1 MRRST
6 GRILT
11 THAGSLPRP
20 AELDDAVEQRG
31 PGDPVFNEILTRS
44 VTDVVRKQAEL
55 GVDVVNDGEM
65 GKSGWTSY
73 LSERLGGFEP
83 RPIQSGQTMLAKG
96 QDRTLFSE
104 FYDEATKQ
112 GALWYRADSRLRTPT
127 APTQWVCTS
136 PVIYIGL
143 DALKRDI
150 QNFKAALSDL
160 DVEEAFMPVAA
171 PASVEP
177 GRLNE
182 HYPSEEAYVFA
193 LADALKAEYETI
205 VEAGFVL
212 QLDDAWIT
220 ALWDR
225 MLPAVDVAQYSR
237 YCALR
242 IEALN
247 HALGGIPEDR
257 VRYHICWGSWHGPH
271 ATDIP
276 LKEIVQLM
284 LTIRAGAYVI
294 EAANVRHEHEYHLWE
309 DVKLPDGKVLIPG
322 VVSHA
327 TNVLEHPELVAE
339 RIIRF
344 AERVGRENLLA
355 GTDCGLGGR
364 VHPQL
369 AWAKL
374 EALAE
379 GARLATSR
387 LWGH

>member
-1 MRRST
+1 
-6 GRILT
+6 
-11 THAGSLPRP
+11 LPRP
-20 AELDDAVEQRG
+20 DALDEAVEQRG
-31 PGDPVFNEILTRS
+31 PGDSGDAGFRAILTRA
-44 VTDVVRKQAEL
+44 VTEVVQKQAEV

-83 RPIQSGQTMLAKG
+83 RPIPPGQTMLARG
-96 QDRTLFSE
+96 QDRSLFSD
-104 FYDEATKQ
+104 FYDEATRQ
-112 GALWYRADSRLRTPT
+112 GALWYRADSRLKTPPP
-127 APTQWVCTS
+127 PTQWVYTG
-136 PVIYIGL
+136 PVAYTGQA
-143 DALKRDI
+143 ALARDI
-150 QNFKAALSDL
+150 GNFKAALSGL
-160 DVEEAFMPVAA
+160 DGASVEEAFMPVAA

-177 GRLNE
+177 GRVNE
-182 HYPSEEAYVFA
+182 HYPSEEAYVYA
-193 LADALKAEYETI
+193 LADALRTEYETI

-212 QLDDAWIT
+212 QVDDAWIT

-225 MLPAVDVAQYSR
+225 MLPSVDVEQYSR
-237 YCALR
+237 YCLLR

-247 HALGGIPEDR
+247 HALRGIPEER

-276 LKEIVQLM
+276 LKEILPLVLR
-284 LTIRAGAYVI
+284 IKAGAFVI

-309 DVKLPDGKVLIPG
+309 TVTLPDGKVLIPG

-339 RIIRF
+339 RIVRF
-344 AERVGRENLLA
+344 AERVGRENVLA

-379 GARLATSR
+379 GARLASAR
-387 LWGH
+387 LWAS